1 MAGENSGPSKRE
13 LYEACLTGAQDRPY
27 IPRLRSDPPSYQH
40 IPHSLQE
47 FRAQE
52 GPDARDRRLRDLW
65 SRLPQRSA
73 HHEDD
78 ESAQLTAPDGPAV
91 LADGALTAETAKGM
105 QAMYE
110 AELRSRC
117 GVHTSGFL
125 HRGVSWSEF
134 RKYADAKEAGAWWC
148 LAAQGRSWC
157 LTSLSCRT
165 LADIPRPT
173 GFRW

>member
-40 IPHSLQE
+40 IPHSLRE

-65 SRLPQRSA
+65 SRLPQHNA

-78 ESAQLTAPDGPAV
+78 ESAQLAGAGADGPAV
-91 LADGALTAETAKGM
+91 LVDGALTAETAKGM

-117 GVHTSGFL
+117 GAHTSGFL

-134 RKYADAKEAGAWWC
+134 RKYADAKEAGMHC
-148 LAAQGRSWC
+148 PAAPGRSW
-157 LTSLSCRT
+157 LLMARRA
-165 LADIPRPT
+165 LADIPRRA
-173 GFRW
+173 GLGR

>member
-1 MAGENSGPSKRE
+1 MTSENTGPSRRD

-27 IPRLRSDPPSYQH
+27 IPRLRSDPPSYQL
-40 IPHSLQE
+40 IPHNLQE

-65 SRLPQRSA
+65 SRLPQRIV

-78 ESAQLTAPDGPAV
+78 DTAQIAGPGADGPPV
-91 LADGALTAETAKGM
+91 LADGALTAETARGM

-117 GVHTSGFL
+117 GAHTSGFF

-134 RKYADAKEAGAWWC
+134 RKYADAKEAGAW
-148 LAAQGRSWC
+148 
-157 LTSLSCRT
+157 
-165 LADIPRPT
+165 
-173 GFRW
+173 